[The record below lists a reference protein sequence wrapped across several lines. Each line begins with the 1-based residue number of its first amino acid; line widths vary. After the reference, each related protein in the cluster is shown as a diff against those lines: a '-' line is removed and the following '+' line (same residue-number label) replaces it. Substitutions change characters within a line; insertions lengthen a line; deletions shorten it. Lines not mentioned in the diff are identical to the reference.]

1 MKKIYISKKEILK
14 DKRFNNSIETY
25 IKIMSCIDETVFD
38 NYFVDEYSKF
48 YGIKR
53 FRTEKWQKEYFK
65 IFKYYRNKR
74 NKHQV
79 FSLKNILEDIYN
91 KVGSVE
97 LSFATKMLHS
107 LCPKKYPIYDSRV
120 ATVLEIDKPKGNEID
135 RKICSACQIYKE
147 LCKKIR
153 ENSYLSQEYDKVFR
167 NNVKYSSKD

>member
-1 MKKIYISKKEILK
+1 
-14 DKRFNNSIETY
+14 
-25 IKIMSCIDETVFD
+25 MSCIDETVFD

-135 RKICSACQIYKE
+135 RKICSACKIYKE

-153 ENSYLSQEYDKVFR
+153 ENSYLSQEYDRVFK
-167 NNVKYSSKD
+167 NNAKYRKISNIKKIDFLIWRYG